1 MKSSSVGFLVSA
13 ILHVG
18 LLMLVVNMSESRIE
32 IPKKAEPIPMTLAM
46 FEPAPNK
53 ASHKPEVENLLKPK
67 TPPLSEVKPQP
78 KTKTKTKKTKTKKT
92 KVAKKKH
99 IKKKLKAK
107 PKPKP
112 RPKAKPKPSPKPKRI
127 AKPKPKPK
135 PKPKQKY
142 VPPSHPVVKAKPQP
156 KPPVQRTSQATTN
169 RSAAAT
175 SPSTQQA
182 KPVMRSS
189 KAVANNARSAQ
200 VEVTYKARLKQLINS
215 HKRYPSRAKRR
226 GKQGKVTVRFTILKN
241 GTIQR
246 VVIAASSG
254 NSSLDKAALKAVKSV
269 SGQLPFPKGIQRSQ
283 WVLTVPIVYQLR

>member
-1 MKSSSVGFLVSA
+1 MKSSSIGFLVSA
-13 ILHVG
+13 ILHIG
-18 LLMLVVNMSESRIE
+18 LLMLVVNMSGSQIE
-32 IPKKAEPIPMTLAM
+32 IPKKAEPIPLKLAM

-67 TPPLSEVKPQP
+67 AMPLSEVKPQP
-78 KTKTKTKKTKTKKT
+78 KTKTKPKTKKTKKT

-99 IKKKLKAK
+99 VKKKLKAK

-127 AKPKPKPK
+127 AK

-169 RSAAAT
+169 RRTAAT

-182 KPVMRSS
+182 KPVMRAS
-189 KAVANNARSAQ
+189 KAVANNAQSAQ

-215 HKRYPSRAKRR
+215 HKRYPARAKRR

-269 SGQLPFPKGIQRSQ
+269 SGQLPFSKGIQRSQ